1 MASVSTKVH
10 DVAKAGFGKGTNELY
25 DRARP
30 SYQPEALSL
39 IRKAVESKLKV
50 NVVELGAGT
59 GIFTRALL
67 AHPEWSDSI
76 AELKAVEPSDGMRG
90 VFSKSVSDPR
100 TSISEGT
107 FDNTGVESGWAD
119 IIIIAQ
125 AFHWCPDFDAALT
138 EFARVLKPDGVAVL
152 IWNLEDRERA
162 QWVAQLRDS
171 YERYEL
177 GSPQFRLG
185 LWRKVFTVPSYA
197 KFFRPAEETTLSRVI
212 PATEESVKNRVLSKS
227 YIAVQPKEAQE
238 AIKQG
243 IHDILEK
250 GDGKVWI
257 DKEQGVFEY
266 PYNTFVV
273 VMRQK

>member
-1 MASVSTKVH
+1 MSPVSTKVH
-10 DVAKAGFGKGTNELY
+10 DLAKAGFGKGTNELY

-39 IRKAVESKLKV
+39 IRKAVESKPKV

-100 TSISEGT
+100 ASISEGT

-171 YERYEL
+171 YEQYEL
-177 GSPQFRLG
+177 GSPQFHLG
-185 LWRKVFTVPSYA
+185 LWRKVFTVPSYD
-197 KFFRPAEETTLSRVI
+197 KFFQPGEETTLSRVI

-227 YIAVQPKEAQE
+227 YIAVQPKEVQE

-243 IHDILEK
+243 IHNILEK
-250 GDGKVWI
+250 GDEKIWI

-266 PYNTFVV
+266 PYKTFVV
-273 VMRQK
+273 VMRRK